1 MTTQGRTTTESGD
14 EPLDLA
20 DQELVRDPFTSYA
33 HIREREHL
41 VRGRVRGVDPMW
53 VATRHDDIRTIMSDP
68 DFTID
73 AATVPGAKV
82 AHRTEQTWQARG
94 MYAGH
99 EKYLRAGIFDSDG
112 SDHRRLRGLVA
123 AAFSPRR
130 VAALRPR
137 IEAIAA
143 DLLDRL
149 PDHAEDGVVD
159 LIEHFARPLPITVI
173 CELIA
178 VPEADRDR
186 WRSRSATLA
195 AGTCGEELGDAL
207 AGMVADAH
215 LLVGLHTADPG
226 DDLISELLA
235 PHHDDRLST
244 DELVSL
250 ITNLVVAGHITT
262 VNLIANSTEALLAHP
277 DQLALLREDP
287 ALMPHAVDELVRYC
301 GPVVRALPRYATRDT
316 TVGATP
322 VCAGEAVLPIV
333 SAANRDPAAFA
344 DPDRLDLGRTRH
356 SREPH
361 LGFGHGAHR
370 CLGAHLAQEEAVVAL
385 AALFSRVPDL
395 QLAVDPG
402 HLQRGTNPLNWHLK
416 TLPVRLQPPSRT
428 APTRNEAHPA

>member
-41 VRGRVRGVDPMW
+41 VRGCVRGVDPMW

-94 MYAGH
+94 MYAGY

-287 ALMPHAVDELVRYC
+287 ALMPHAVDELMRYC

-322 VCAGEAVLPIV
+322 VCAGEAVLPMV

-356 SREPH
+356 SKEPH

-370 CLGAHLAQEEAVVAL
+370 CLGAHLAQEEAAVAL

-395 QLAVDPG
+395 QLAVDPE

-416 TLPVRLQPPSRT
+416 TLPVRLQPPSHT
-428 APTRNEAHPA
+428 APARNEAHPA

>member
-1 MTTQGRTTTESGD
+1 MTTQDPAATESD
-14 EPLDLA
+14 HEPLDLA
-20 DQELVRDPFTSYA
+20 DQELVRDPFTAYA
-33 HIREREHL
+33 PVRERERM
-41 VRGRVRGVDPMW
+41 VRGRVQGVDPMW

-68 DFTID
+68 AFTID
-73 AATVPGAKV
+73 AATVPGAPV

-94 MYAGH
+94 MYAGY
-99 EKYLRAGIFDSDG
+99 ENYLRAGIFDSDG
-112 SDHRRLRGLVA
+112 TDHRRLRGLVT
-123 AAFSPRR
+123 AAFSPGR

-137 IEAIAA
+137 IEEIAA
-143 DLLDRL
+143 HLLDRL

-186 WRSRSATLA
+186 WRRRSATLA
-195 AGTCGEELGDAL
+195 AGTCGEELGGAL

-215 LLVGLHTADPG
+215 ELVDLHTAHPG

-244 DELVSL
+244 DELVAL

-287 ALMPHAVDELVRYC
+287 TLMPYAVDELMRFC

-316 TVGATP
+316 TVGGTP

-333 SAANRDPAAFA
+333 SAANRDAAAFTE
-344 DPDRLDLGRTRH
+344 PDRLDLARTRR
-356 SREPH
+356 SRETH

-370 CLGAHLAQEEAVVAL
+370 CLGAHLAQEETAVAL
-385 AALFSRVPDL
+385 AALFARVPDL
-395 QLAVDPG
+395 CLAIDPQD
-402 HLQRGTNPLNWHLK
+402 LNRGTNPVNWHLK
-416 TLPVRLQPPSRT
+416 ELPVRLH
-428 APTRNEAHPA
+428 AG

>member
-1 MTTQGRTTTESGD
+1 MTTQGQVSTETAD

-20 DQELVRDPFTSYA
+20 DQELVRDPFISYA
-33 HIREREHL
+33 HIREREQM
-41 VRGRVRGVDPMW
+41 VRGCVRGVDPMW
-53 VATRHDDIRTIMSDP
+53 VATRHDDIRTVMSDP
-68 DFTID
+68 GFTID
-73 AATVPGAKV
+73 ATAVPGVSV

-112 SDHRRLRGLVA
+112 ADHRRLRGLVT

-137 IEAIAA
+137 IEAIATR
-143 DLLDRL
+143 LLDRL
-149 PDHAEDGVVD
+149 PDHTEDGVVD

-186 WRSRSATLA
+186 WRERSATLT

-207 AGMVADAH
+207 AGMVDDAH
-215 LLVGLHTADPG
+215 ALVDLHTTHPG
-226 DDLISELLA
+226 SDLISELLA

-244 DELVSL
+244 DELVAL

-262 VNLIANSTEALLAHP
+262 VNLIANSTEVLLAHP

-287 ALMPHAVDELVRYC
+287 TLMPYAVDELMRYC

-316 TVGATP
+316 TVGGTP
-322 VCAGEAVLPIV
+322 VRAGEAVLPIV
-333 SAANRDPAAFA
+333 SAANRDPDAFT
-344 DPDRLDLGRTRH
+344 DPDRLDLGRTRR
-356 SREPH
+356 SRETH

-370 CLGAHLAQEEAVVAL
+370 CLGAHLAQEETAVAL
-385 AALFSRVPDL
+385 TALFSRVPDL
-395 QLAVDPG
+395 QLATDPE
-402 HLQRGTNPLNWHLK
+402 HLQRGTNPVNWHLK
-416 TLPVRLQPPSRT
+416 ALPVRLRPQDH
-428 APTRNEAHPA
+428 AGPAGKTG